1 MLSASY
7 ILPGSLLYLYVT
19 SVESYCP
26 FLHVCKT
33 VVSETWKL
41 ENKCELLRTL
51 THKGKISV

>member
-51 THKGKISV
+51 TRN